1 MIESLNPYTQE
12 RMQSYD
18 YMSWE
23 TVDQLIQQAHSAFTL
38 WKHISF
44 AERKTYMKN
53 LAQLMQDQFES
64 LALLDTQEMGMLYKD
79 AKGDVTKS
87 ASNISYF
94 AEHAEALLAPKP
106 FDQDGL
112 VWEIIYQPK
121 WVIFSVMPWNY
132 PFNQVLRSAIP
143 NIMAGNVVVM
153 KHASNVPQIAE
164 KLEELFLQAGFPRGV
179 YTNLF
184 VPHEFTEK
192 IIAHPL
198 IIGANV
204 TGSDAVGRQI
214 GSLAGKYLKPS
225 ILELG
230 GNDPFIVLDNADMDA
245 IVAQAIKGRF
255 SNYGQKCNS
264 SKRFIVLASVYDDFC
279 QKFSTAVQALHIGD
293 PMQASTDIW
302 PLAKASAVAT
312 IDHQVQ
318 SSIQAWATVL
328 VGGAPAPQFWPNFYL
343 PTVLKDVRPGM
354 KVFDEEVF
362 WPVAPIIKAETI
374 DDAIALANMSVYG
387 LGCSVF
393 GDDMAQKEYVAQR
406 VEVSNVF
413 FNKVVTSYAFLPYG
427 GIKNTWY
434 GKELSEQGLKAFVNE
449 KIVVK

>member
-12 RMQSYD
+12 AMKSYD

-23 TVDQLIQQAHSAFTL
+23 MVDQRIQQAHSAFAL
-38 WKHISF
+38 WKNVSF
-44 AERKTYMKN
+44 AERKVYMKN

-94 AEHAEALLAPKP
+94 AEHAEALLAPKT

-112 VWEIIYQPK
+112 VWAIVYQPK
-121 WVIFSVMPWNY
+121 GVVFSVMPWNY

-164 KLEELFLQAGFPRGV
+164 KLEELFLQAWFPKGI

-184 VPHEFTEK
+184 IPHEFTEK

-198 IIGANV
+198 VIGANV

-230 GNDPFIVLDNADMDA
+230 GNDPFIVLDSKDLDA
-245 IVAQAIKGRF
+245 VVAQAIKGRF

-264 SKRFIVLASVYDDFC
+264 SKRFIVLASLYDAFC
-279 QKFSTAVQALHIGD
+279 EKFSAAVQALHVGN
-293 PMQASTDIW
+293 PMEDLTDIG

-318 SSIQAWATVL
+318 SSLQSWATLL

-362 WPVAPIIKAETI
+362 WPVAPIIKAQDI

-387 LGCSVF
+387 IGCSVF

-434 GKELSEQGLKAFVNE
+434 GKELSEHGLKAFVNE

>member
-1 MIESLNPYTQE
+1 
-12 RMQSYD
+12 
-18 YMSWE
+18 
-23 TVDQLIQQAHSAFTL
+23 
-38 WKHISF
+38 
-44 AERKTYMKN
+44 
-53 LAQLMQDQFES
+53 
-64 LALLDTQEMGMLYKD
+64 
-79 AKGDVTKS
+79 
-87 ASNISYF
+87 
-94 AEHAEALLAPKP
+94 
-106 FDQDGL
+106 
-112 VWEIIYQPK
+112 
-121 WVIFSVMPWNY
+121 MPWNY

-293 PMQASTDIW
+293 PMQASTDI
-302 PLAKASAVAT
+302 
-312 IDHQVQ
+312 
-318 SSIQAWATVL
+318 
-328 VGGAPAPQFWPNFYL
+328 
-343 PTVLKDVRPGM
+343 
-354 KVFDEEVF
+354 
-362 WPVAPIIKAETI
+362 
-374 DDAIALANMSVYG
+374 
-387 LGCSVF
+387 
-393 GDDMAQKEYVAQR
+393 
-406 VEVSNVF
+406 
-413 FNKVVTSYAFLPYG
+413 
-427 GIKNTWY
+427 
-434 GKELSEQGLKAFVNE
+434 
-449 KIVVK
+449 